1 MVGYR
6 KLIALA
12 LGVLGNVAV
21 SYSGVDAAT
30 VDQLSNII
38 TALVGAF
45 IAGNLVETKMNQPK
59 APVEVKQ

>member
-21 SYSGVDAAT
+21 AYSGVDAAT
-30 VDQLSNII
+30 VDQMSTII
-38 TALVGAF
+38 TTLVGAF
-45 IAGNLVETKMNQPK
+45 IAGNLVETKMNKPK
-59 APVEVKQ
+59 PTEVK